1 MRVRLPGLGTALAA
15 LAFHAHP
22 AAAASGGAPFLQTL
36 ATFSGP
42 GIGWHPQGTQLAADA
57 AGAVYG
63 TTARTGILK
72 ATVWKLAPP
81 AAAGGSY
88 QLTTLHS
95 FSGNPNTLKNYT
107 DDCQPI
113 TGVSSGL
120 FGSGHDRFV
129 RAGRAAEGPAGC
141 RSC

>member
-22 AAAASGGAPFLQTL
+22 VAAASGGAPFLQTL

-42 GIGWHPQGTQLAADA
+42 GIGWHPQGTQLATDAD
-57 AGAVYG
+57 GAVYG
-63 TTARTGILK
+63 TTARTGIVK

-95 FSGNPNTLKNYT
+95 FSGNPNTLKN
-107 DDCQPI
+107 CNCS
-113 TGVSSGL
+113 TGGE
-120 FGSGHDRFV
+120 D
-129 RAGRAAEGPAGC
+129 GPAG
-141 RSC
+141 